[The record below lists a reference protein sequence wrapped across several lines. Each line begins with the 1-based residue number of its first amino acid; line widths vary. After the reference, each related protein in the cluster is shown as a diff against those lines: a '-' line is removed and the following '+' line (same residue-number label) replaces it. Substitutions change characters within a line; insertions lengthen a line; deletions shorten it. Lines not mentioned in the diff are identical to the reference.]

1 MRRRAPTDAELSV
14 AIGVP
19 LLQPFDKARLAAL
32 LGPAALAVYDDD
44 APMFSAGD
52 PADRFFVVIEGSVRL
67 YATLPDGRETTIA
80 VIEAPASFGEAAMF
94 ASGVFPVNAAAMA
107 GSLVLRIGA
116 GEFLAEL
123 DAFPEFTMTVLRSL
137 RGWEMRLL
145 EDLRN
150 ARLKSPIQRLAGY
163 VLALCGDHAGAATV
177 RLPLRKGML
186 ASTLG
191 MKPETLSR
199 NLQRLAAAGVTST
212 GEMIQVADTA
222 ALLRVF
228 RGDAPGG

>member
-1 MRRRAPTDAELSV
+1 MRRRAPSDAELAV
-14 AIGVP
+14 AAGVP
-19 LLQPFDKARLAAL
+19 LLQPFDQAQLAAL
-32 LGPAALAVYDDD
+32 LGPGALAVYDDD

-52 PADRFFVVIEGSVRL
+52 PADRFFVLIEGAIRL

-94 ASGVFPVNAAAMA
+94 ASAVFPVNSTAMA
-107 GSLVLRIGA
+107 RSLVLRIGA
-116 GEFLAEL
+116 NEFLAEL
-123 DAFPEFTMTVLRSL
+123 DARPDLAMLVLRSL

-163 VLALCGDHAGAATV
+163 VLALCGDHEGAATV
-177 RLPLRKGML
+177 RLPFSKGML

-191 MKPETLSR
+191 MKPELCRGTCS
-199 NLQRLAAAGVTST
+199 
-212 GEMIQVADTA
+212 D
-222 ALLRVF
+222 LRQ
-228 RGDAPGG
+228 PE